1 MEYVVAVIVSLTLI
15 SILFF
20 LLRSTVKRID
30 INTKK
35 YFIDKLQDYDYLIE
49 EKKKILDD
57 LNKKIEE
64 QKDVLDKE
72 QKEENKNNNINKN
85 EYYGEISIPKYKDD
99 NLFEKYKEIKEKF
112 SFDKEELI
120 RKFIKNLKNKDDVEF
135 NTMFNIRKKFNS
147 KKIYDILKL
156 QPDEQQTYIYTMLDP
171 EEIKIIKKYIK
182 NDNIEINSFIIEMD
196 TLLEKNDP
204 VVYVYTGEKN
214 KNYDYISPMIKTE
227 YDEIINEGIK
237 IKYKG
242 NLYDFSL

>member
-1 MEYVVAVIVSLTLI
+1 MEYIVAVIVSLTLI

-64 QKDVLDKE
+64 NKKNLEKE
-72 QKEENKNNNINKN
+72 QKEDKKSIYVNKN
-85 EYYGEISIPKYKDD
+85 EYHAEMSIPNYKDD
-99 NLFEKYKEIKEKF
+99 NLFKKYKEIKEKF
-112 SFDKEELI
+112 SFDKEKLI
-120 RKFIKNLKNKDDVEF
+120 SKFIKDFKKNDEF
-135 NTMFNIRKKFNS
+135 EFDIMLNIRKKFNS

-156 QPDEQQTYIYTMLDP
+156 QPDEQQTYIYTMLEP
-171 EEIKIIKKYIK
+171 EEIKMLKKYIK
-182 NDNIEINSFIIEMD
+182 SDNIEINSFIIEIE

-214 KNYDYISPMIKTE
+214 KNYDYISPIVKTE
-227 YDEIINEGIK
+227 YDKTINEGIK

-242 NLYDFSL
+242 SLYDFSL